1 MANSLSLLKRRML
14 ENQGERW
21 QLRALDH
28 KGLGYTS
35 TATCDGPAAA
45 QPWRGRSPRRHGSTC
60 TLSTILAERGSSSH
74 HVEAHPDPPGLPTLT
89 MSVSLLTHQR
99 TGRFLGPQAAQLLG
113 SGRSQG
119 IFRGSCWSGSET
131 GIFLGF
137 LLSTH
142 LFHYLSSQ
150 CMKLIQGHI
159 VHRLTSGRVAENK

>member
-45 QPWRGRSPRRHGSTC
+45 QPWRGRSPRRRGSTC

-89 MSVSLLTHQR
+89 MSVSLHNHQR
-99 TGRFLGPQAAQLLG
+99 TERFLGPQAAYLLG
-113 SGRSQG
+113 SGSSRASLGVVVGQGLKQVFSQVSHLLL
-119 IFRGSCWSGSET
+119 IF
-131 GIFLGF
+131 F
-137 LLSTH
+137 STYCPS
-142 LFHYLSSQ
+142 L
-150 CMKLIQGHI
+150 
-159 VHRLTSGRVAENK
+159 

>member
-45 QPWRGRSPRRHGSTC
+45 QPWRGRSPRRRGSTC
-60 TLSTILAERGSSSH
+60 TLSTTLAETGSLSPR
-74 HVEAHPDPPGLPTLT
+74 VEAHPDPPGLPTLT

-131 GIFLGF
+131 GIFPGF
-137 LLSTH
+137 LLTTL
-142 LFHYLSSQ
+142 LFLYLSPLP
-150 CMKLIQGHI
+150 MKLVQVLI
-159 VHRLTSGRVAENK
+159 VHRLTSGLVTQKH